1 MAERVSGENMAK
13 RDDSGLKNLRAQI
26 KENKLKSLYLIYGDE
41 DYLKHFYANKI
52 KDLVVESDLEEFNY
66 TVFEGAKQDISQIR
80 LSIDTPPMMA
90 DKKMILIKD
99 SDIFKNATEE
109 QKEFW
114 QSVFSS
120 LNEDNVIV
128 FLEDNV
134 DKRGVIYKA
143 FAKNGEAV
151 DCAYLQG
158 IELTNWISRGCRE
171 AGVTIGEKEVEY
183 LLSSCDVGMN
193 NIKRELEKLFAF
205 CDNGKITTADIDKIV
220 TKMPQ
225 NRVFEMINDM
235 LKKNGQGVFEKLY
248 ELKTLRESPFGVLA
262 LLCINFEKIM
272 KVKLMLEKGTPYKT
286 VAGELKIF
294 SSQMYVFS
302 DAAKKFSKPFLREA
316 MCKTA
321 QIDFD
326 IKSGK
331 IKDWL
336 ALEQFLAWCI
346 DNN

>member
-1 MAERVSGENMAK
+1 MARHNGGGLTNLRLQIKNNE
-13 RDDSGLKNLRAQI
+13 LKNL
-26 KENKLKSLYLIYGDE
+26 YLICGDE
-41 DYLKHFYANKI
+41 DYLKHFYSNKI
-52 KDLVVESDLEEFNY
+52 KELVVEGDLEEFNY
-66 TVFEGAKQDISQIR
+66 TVFEGEKQDLSQIG
-80 LSIDTPPMMA
+80 LSLDTPPMMA
-90 DKKMILIKD
+90 EKKMILIKD
-99 SDIFKNATEE
+99 SNIFKAATEE
-109 QKEFW
+109 QKNFW
-114 QSVFSS
+114 QDAF
-120 LNEDNVIV
+120 LNLNDDTVIV

-134 DKRGVIYKA
+134 DKRSVVYKA
-143 FAKNGEAV
+143 FSKVGETV
-151 DCAYLQG
+151 DCAYMQG
-158 IELTNWISRGCRE
+158 VELNNWIARGCRA
-171 AGVTIGEKEVEY
+171 AGVTIGEKEIEY
-183 LLSSCDVGMN
+183 LLSNCDVGMN

-205 CDNGKITTADIDKIV
+205 CENGKITTADIDKIV

-286 VAGELKIF
+286 VAAELKIF

-316 MCKTA
+316 LCKTA
-321 QIDFD
+321 QIDLD